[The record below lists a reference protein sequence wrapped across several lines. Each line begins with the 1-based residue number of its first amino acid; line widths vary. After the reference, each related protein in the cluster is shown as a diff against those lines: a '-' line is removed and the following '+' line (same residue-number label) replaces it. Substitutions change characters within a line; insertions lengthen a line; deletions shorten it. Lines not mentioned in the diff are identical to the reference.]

1 MKICKNCVMDETDS
15 NIMFDEHGVCDHCST
30 FSEKILPNW
39 NYGQGHYNQ
48 LETIISSMKKKSKK

>member
-30 FSEKILPNW
+30 FSEKYYQI
-39 NYGQGHYNQ
+39 GIMAKAI
-48 LETIISSMKKKSKK
+48 TIN